1 MPFIKTKNIHVTP
14 NRSLRYICDPVKTQ
28 GGLNI
33 VSVNCMPDARNAYL
47 DMKQVYEYYSGRKFN
62 EPMPKKGYA
71 KVKLIHYIQSFD
83 PKDNI
88 SIETAQ
94 KIGLDLVREMFGED
108 VQAVIAT
115 HDDTGKIH
123 NHIEIN
129 VYDLKGR
136 HFYSNKASLKK
147 IKRLSDE
154 ICQRYD
160 IKPFDRENY
169 VRKPIISGYHEWIN
183 LKRGTSWKQQIRE
196 RIDELI
202 TVADSFDDLRQRMEQ
217 EGFTFKDGKY
227 ICVKAP
233 GQQRNVRLKTLGDNY
248 TPERIEKRITEHK
261 KKALDVF
268 VMPFYEIT
276 TSIKVKAGAYK
287 NTSAVNYT
295 CGRFLR
301 LYEILVQENIKN
313 ISEVE
318 DKLSAAEREYAATLQ
333 QVQELKEKIST
344 LESEIKSAN
353 HFFDDMGIMQRRF
366 PKKAE
371 DKAAVAVIKEHSFKK
386 KEDTSILI
394 EQLER
399 CQNELAKLNEQLS
412 SSGGEVRKYKEIVD
426 EYYQI
431 FSGESYVNRLVR
443 EAKDNITKDDWDNMI
458 SEQRIIIFEELDTL
472 TNPPMYHLE
481 KQIWD
486 KIVKLRSM
494 NVEHYEV
501 EKLIRVLAVMRTEG
515 IRKIEDARKF
525 AARMKNSERT
535 MKQQRNELREQID
548 KLNTATNRADVYVR
562 YKDDP
567 TFNDPDFLETCRK
580 IAEENGATDSGGFE
594 RLFAKRDDLKAKE
607 VELSSREYYYSHR
620 VTDYDSI
627 VSAIQ
632 YIDIYPQERSTEDKN
647 KIPPKKK
654 HRR

>member
-14 NRSLRYICDPVKTQ
+14 NRSLRYICDPAKTQ

-47 DMKQVYEYYSGRKFN
+47 DMKQIYEYYAGRKFN

-154 ICQRYD
+154 ICQRYG
-160 IKPFDRENY
+160 IKPFDRKNY
-169 VRKPIISGYHEWIN
+169 VRKPIISGYHEWN
-183 LKRGTSWKQQIRE
+183 HLRNGTSWKQQIRE

-202 TVADSFDDLRQRMEQ
+202 TAADGFDDLRLRMEQ
-217 EGFTFKDGKY
+217 EGYTFKDGKY

-233 GQQRNVRLKTLGDNY
+233 GQQKNVRLKTLGDNY
-248 TPERIEKRITEHK
+248 TPERINKRIAEHK
-261 KKALDVF
+261 ENSFAKF
-268 VMPFYEIT
+268 VEPFYSIA

-287 NTSAVNYT
+287 NTSSIENT
-295 CGRFLR
+295 CGRFMR
-301 LYEILVQENIKN
+301 LYEILVQEKIEN
-313 ISEVE
+313 ISDAE
-318 DKLSAAEREYAATLQ
+318 DKLSVAEKKYATILK
-333 QVQELKEKIST
+333 QVQELKDRITT

-353 HFFDDMGIMQRRF
+353 HYFDDMGIMQRRF
-366 PKKAE
+366 PKKE
-371 DKAAVAVIKEHSFKK
+371 QDKSAVAVIKKHDFKK
-386 KEDTSILI
+386 KEDTSILT
-394 EQLER
+394 EQLEKYKS
-399 CQNELAKLNEQLS
+399 EFTELNEQLS
-412 SSGGEVRKYKEIVD
+412 STGGEVRKYKAIVN
-426 EYYQI
+426 EYFQI
-431 FSGESYVNRLVR
+431 FSGESYVDRLVR
-443 EAKDNITKDDWDNMI
+443 EAKENITIDDWNNMI
-458 SEQRIIIFEELDTL
+458 SEQRKIILEELDTL
-472 TNPPMYHLE
+472 TNPPMYYLE

-494 NVEHYEV
+494 NIEPYEV
-501 EKLIRVLAVMRTEG
+501 EKLIRTLAVMRIDG

-525 AARMKNSERT
+525 AAQMKNSASTSKDDSKR
-535 MKQQRNELREQID
+535 
-548 KLNTATNRADVYVR
+548 KLYEHRADDYER
-562 YKDDP
+562 
-567 TFNDPDFLETCRK
+567 
-580 IAEENGATDSGGFE
+580 IISAERN
-594 RLFAKRDDLKAKE
+594 
-607 VELSSREYYYSHR
+607 
-620 VTDYDSI
+620 
-627 VSAIQ
+627 
-632 YIDIYPQERSTEDKN
+632 IDIYPPERKPPEQKKTL
-647 KIPPKKK
+647 PKKR

>member
-1 MPFIKTKNIHVTP
+1 MPFLKTKNIHVTP
-14 NRSLRYICDPVKTQ
+14 NRSLRYICDPAKTQ

-47 DMKQVYEYYSGRKFN
+47 DMKQIYEYYSGRKFN
-62 EPMPKKGYA
+62 EPMPKSGYA

-83 PKDNI
+83 PKNNV

-94 KIGLDLVREMFGED
+94 QIGLDLVREMFGED

-136 HFYSNKASLKK
+136 HFYSNKATLKK

-154 ICQRYD
+154 ICQRYG

-169 VRKPIISGYHEWIN
+169 VRKPMISGYHEWIN
-183 LKRGTSWKQQIRE
+183 LKRGTSWKQQIRD

-202 TVADSFDDLRQRMEQ
+202 TVADSFDDLRSRMEQ

-233 GQQRNVRLKTLGDNY
+233 GQQKNVRLKTLGDNY
-248 TPERIEKRITEHK
+248 TPKRINKRIAEHK
-261 KKALDVF
+261 KKAFDVF
-268 VMPFYEIT
+268 VTPFYSVT
-276 TSIKVKAGAYK
+276 TQIRIKAGTYK
-287 NTSAVNYT
+287 NTSPIENT
-295 CGRFLR
+295 CGRFMR
-301 LYEILVQENIKN
+301 LYQILVQENITN
-313 ISEVE
+313 ISEAE
-318 DKLSAAEREYAATLQ
+318 DKLTTAEKKYATTLQ

-353 HFFDDMGIMQRRF
+353 HYFDDMGIMQRRF

-371 DKAAVAVIKEHSFKK
+371 DKAAAAIVKQYGFKHK
-386 KEDTSILI
+386 DDISVLS
-394 EQLER
+394 EQVEKY
-399 CQNELAKLNEQLS
+399 QTELVELNEQLS
-412 SSGGEVRKYKEIVD
+412 SLGGEVRKHKAIVD

-431 FSGESYVNRLVR
+431 FNGESYVVRLVR
-443 EAKDNITKDDWDNMI
+443 EAKDNITQDDWDSMI
-458 SEQRIIIFEELDTL
+458 SEQRKIILEELDTL
-472 TNPPMYHLE
+472 TNPPMYHLD

-486 KIVKLRSM
+486 KIVKLRKM
-494 NVEHYEV
+494 NVEPYEI
-501 EKLIRVLAVMRTEG
+501 EKLIRVLAVMRIDG

-525 AARMKNSERT
+525 AAQMKNSASTAQDKSKRRLYER
-535 MKQQRNELREQID
+535 
-548 KLNTATNRADVYVR
+548 RADDYERIISAVR
-562 YKDDP
+562 
-567 TFNDPDFLETCRK
+567 N
-580 IAEENGATDSGGFE
+580 
-594 RLFAKRDDLKAKE
+594 
-607 VELSSREYYYSHR
+607 
-620 VTDYDSI
+620 
-627 VSAIQ
+627 
-632 YIDIYPQERSTEDKN
+632 IDIYPPEKKPPEQKKT
-647 KIPPKKK
+647 PPKKK

>member
-14 NRSLRYICDPVKTQ
+14 NRSLRYICDPAKTQ

-33 VSVNCMPDARNAYL
+33 TSVNCMPDARNAYL
-47 DMKQVYEYYSGRKFN
+47 DMKQIYEYYAGRKFN

-108 VQAVIAT
+108 VQAIIAT

-129 VYDLKGR
+129 VYDLKGK

-154 ICQRYD
+154 ICQRYG

-169 VRKPIISGYHEWIN
+169 VRQPIISGYHEWIN
-183 LKRGTSWKQQIRE
+183 LKRGTSWKQMIRDK
-196 RIDELI
+196 IDELI
-202 TVADSFDDLRQRMEQ
+202 TIADSFDDLRRRMEQ

-233 GQQRNVRLKTLGDNY
+233 GQQKNVRLKTLGDNY
-248 TPERIEKRITEHK
+248 TPERINKRIDEHK
-261 KKALDVF
+261 KKAFEVF
-268 VMPFYEIT
+268 VTPFYTIT
-276 TSIKVKAGAYK
+276 TNIKIKAGAYK
-287 NTSAVNYT
+287 NTSPIENT
-295 CGRFLR
+295 CGRFMR
-301 LYEILVQENIKN
+301 LYQVLVQENITN
-313 ISEVE
+313 IHEAE
-318 DKLSAAEREYAATLQ
+318 DKLTTVEKKYAGTLQ

-344 LESEIKSAN
+344 LKSEIKSTN
-353 HFFDDMGIMQRRF
+353 HYFDEMGIMQRRF

-371 DKAAVAVIKEHSFKK
+371 DKAAAAIVKQYGFKHK
-386 KEDTSILI
+386 DDISVLS
-394 EQLER
+394 EQVEKY
-399 CQNELAKLNEQLS
+399 QTELVELNEQLS

-426 EYYQI
+426 EY
-431 FSGESYVNRLVR
+431 FLLNSGESYVERLVR
-443 EAKDNITKDDWDNMI
+443 EAKDNITQDDCDNMI
-458 SEQRIIIFEELDTL
+458 SEQRKAILEELDTL
-472 TNPPMYHLE
+472 TNPPMHHLE
-481 KQIWD
+481 KQVWD

-494 NVEHYEV
+494 NVESYEI
-501 EKLIRVLAVMRTEG
+501 EKLIRTLAVMRIDG
-515 IRKIEDARKF
+515 IQKIEDARKF
-525 AARMKNSERT
+525 VEKMKNSERT

-548 KLNTATNRADVYVR
+548 KLNTAINRADVYVR

-567 TFNDPDFLETCRK
+567 TFNDLDFLEACRK
-580 IAEENGATDSGGFE
+580 IAEENGATDSGGFK
-594 RLFAKRDDLKAKE
+594 RLVAKRDDLKAKE
-607 VELSSREYYYSHR
+607 DKLSRREYYYSR
-620 VTDYDSI
+620 RAADYDSI

-632 YIDIYPQERSTEDKN
+632 YIDIYPQERSTEN
-647 KIPPKKK
+647 KTPPKKK

>member
-14 NRSLRYICDPVKTQ
+14 NRSLRYICAPAKTQ

-47 DMKQVYEYYSGRKFN
+47 DMKQIYEYYAGRKFN

-83 PKDNI
+83 PKDNVG
-88 SIETAQ
+88 IETAQ

-147 IKRLSDE
+147 IKQLSDE
-154 ICQRYD
+154 ICQRYG

-183 LKRGTSWKQQIRE
+183 LKRGTSWKQQIRD

-202 TVADSFDDLRQRMEQ
+202 TVADGFYDLRRRMEQ

-233 GQQRNVRLKTLGDNY
+233 GQQKNVRLKTLGDNY
-248 TPERIEKRITEHK
+248 TPERIEKRISEHK

-268 VMPFYEIT
+268 ATPFYKIT
-276 TSIKVKAGAYK
+276 TNIRIKAGAYK
-287 NTSAVNYT
+287 NTSSIENT

-301 LYEILVQENIKN
+301 LYEILVQEKITN
-313 ISEVE
+313 ISEAE
-318 DKLSAAEREYAATLQ
+318 DKLTSAEKKYATIHQ

-344 LESEIKSAN
+344 LESKIKSAN
-353 HFFDDMGIMQRRF
+353 HYFDDMGIMQRRF

-371 DKAAVAVIKEHSFKK
+371 DKAATAVIKELGFKK
-386 KEDTSILI
+386 KESASILT
-394 EQLER
+394 EQLEKY
-399 CQNELAKLNEQLS
+399 QSEHAKLNEHLS
-412 SSGGEVRKYKEIVD
+412 SSGGEVRKYKAIVD

-431 FSGESYVNRLVR
+431 FSGESYVDRLVR
-443 EAKDNITKDDWDNMI
+443 EVKDNITQDDWDNMI
-458 SEQRIIIFEELDTL
+458 SEQRKVILEELDTL

-486 KIVKLRSM
+486 KIVKLRTM
-494 NVEHYEV
+494 NIEPYEV
-501 EKLIRVLAVMRTEG
+501 EKLIRALAVMRIDG
-515 IRKIEDARKF
+515 IQKIDDARKF
-525 AARMKNSERT
+525 AARMKNSASTAQDKSKRRLYER
-535 MKQQRNELREQID
+535 
-548 KLNTATNRADVYVR
+548 RADDYERIISAVR
-562 YKDDP
+562 
-567 TFNDPDFLETCRK
+567 N
-580 IAEENGATDSGGFE
+580 
-594 RLFAKRDDLKAKE
+594 
-607 VELSSREYYYSHR
+607 
-620 VTDYDSI
+620 
-627 VSAIQ
+627 
-632 YIDIYPQERSTEDKN
+632 IDIYPPKRKSPEQN
-647 KIPPKKK
+647 KTPPKKR

>member
-14 NRSLRYICDPVKTQ
+14 NRSLRYICDPAKTQ

-47 DMKQVYEYYSGRKFN
+47 DMKQIYEYYAGRKFN

-94 KIGLDLVREMFGED
+94 QIGLDLVREMFGED

-115 HDDTGKIH
+115 HDDTGTIH

-147 IKRLSDE
+147 IKKLSDE
-154 ICQRYD
+154 ICQRYG

-233 GQQRNVRLKTLGDNY
+233 GQQKNVRLKTLGDNY
-248 TPERIEKRITEHK
+248 TPERINKRIAEHK
-261 KKALDVF
+261 EKAFDVF
-268 VMPFYEIT
+268 VAPFYSIT
-276 TSIKVKAGAYK
+276 TSFKVKAGAYK
-287 NTSAVNYT
+287 NTSPINDT
-295 CGRFLR
+295 CRRFIQ
-301 LYEILVQENIKN
+301 LYQVLVQENITN
-313 ISEVE
+313 ISDVE
-318 DKLSAAEREYAATLQ
+318 DKLTAAEKKYADTLQ
-333 QVQELKEKIST
+333 QVRELKEKIST

-353 HFFDDMGIMQRRF
+353 HYFDEMGIMQRRF
-366 PKKAE
+366 PKKTE
-371 DKAAVAVIKEHSFKK
+371 DKAAVAVIKKHGFKK
-386 KEDTSILI
+386 KEDTSTLM
-394 EQLER
+394 EQLEKY
-399 CQNELAKLNEQLS
+399 QTELVELNEQLS

-431 FSGESYVNRLVR
+431 FSGESYVDRLVR
-443 EAKDNITKDDWDNMI
+443 EAKENITRDDWDSMI
-458 SEQRIIIFEELDTL
+458 SEQRKIITQELDTL

-481 KQIWD
+481 KQIWN
-486 KIVKLRSM
+486 KIVKLRTM
-494 NVEHYEV
+494 NVEPYEV
-501 EKLIRVLAVMRTEG
+501 DKMIRTLAVMRIDG
-515 IRKIEDARKF
+515 IQKIEDARKF
-525 AARMKNSERT
+525 ATQMKNSERN

-548 KLNTATNRADVYVR
+548 KLNTAINRADVYVR
-562 YKDDP
+562 YKYSP
-567 TFNDPDFLETCRK
+567 TFNDPDFLKTCRK

-594 RLFAKRDDLKAKE
+594 RLVAKRDDLKAKE
-607 VELSSREYYYSHR
+607 DELSRREYYYSR
-620 VTDYDSI
+620 RAADYDSI
-627 VSAIQ
+627 VSAVQ
-632 YIDIYPQERSTEDKN
+632 YINIYPQERTNNEK
-647 KIPPKKK
+647 KTPHKKK